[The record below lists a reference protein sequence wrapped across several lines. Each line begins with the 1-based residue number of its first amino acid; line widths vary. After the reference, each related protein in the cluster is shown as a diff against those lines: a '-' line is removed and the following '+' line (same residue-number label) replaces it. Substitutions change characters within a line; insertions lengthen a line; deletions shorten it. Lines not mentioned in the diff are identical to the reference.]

1 MASAD
6 PQARIA
12 VLERALNAAQREL
25 NSTSHELHWAQLT
38 IQKKDA
44 VIRLL
49 EERLRKQRIGQL
61 GPPSETLSDLQLE
74 LLVEQEPSA
83 SREEVEAESWREPLA
98 EPRKRQSHPGRK
110 PLPEAL
116 PRIEEVIPCKANC
129 SGCGVNVRLTQVARS
144 ERLVGR
150 VDRIQV
156 AGWTRMNRM
165 SHRRCL
171 PEAVGRP
178 PAKAFSNTSRS
189 SLSSTF
195 MRIQFGR
202 GRLLKPAT

>member
-49 EERLRKQRIGQL
+49 EERLCQPRGGHR
-61 GPPSETLSDLQLE
+61 GPPIETLRDLHLE
-74 LLVEQEPSA
+74 WLGEQEPSA

-98 EPRKRQSHPGRK
+98 EPRKRQSH
-110 PLPEAL
+110 
-116 PRIEEVIPCKANC
+116 
-129 SGCGVNVRLTQVARS
+129 
-144 ERLVGR
+144 
-150 VDRIQV
+150 
-156 AGWTRMNRM
+156 
-165 SHRRCL
+165 
-171 PEAVGRP
+171 
-178 PAKAFSNTSRS
+178 
-189 SLSSTF
+189 
-195 MRIQFGR
+195 
-202 GRLLKPAT
+202 